1 MFLLKASE
9 SNYSPSDNTNPK
21 YSTQKPG
28 ADTWYSYW
36 VWHVTHSCSF
46 KISNIW
52 VIIRDNNT
60 LSTWYLSRSITLTI
74 LLSIA
79 QYATI
84 KTIADRLKTFDNRQT
99 ISLKTEEFMMARR
112 TLSQSS
118 DTSRHIIVDRR
129 GDKSLRTM
137 VWLTVRGERV
147 HTESGRS
154 LGQWS
159 PHYQPGTGVRGVN
172 TPSVRSLRG
181 CCDYKLNY
189 PVVITF
195 NNRGL
200 ALTNGQTHHFHQK
213 FKNLPCEIP
222 TISCAL
228 FDNFCKIVSFKV
240 NIPWQVMF
248 LLIM

>member
-46 KISNIW
+46 KRSNIW

-99 ISLKTEEFMMARR
+99 ISLKTEEFTIAQS

-137 VWLTVRGERV
+137 MWLTVRGETRARRV
-147 HTESGRS
+147 HKVVGGAWDSGH
-154 LGQWS
+154 Q
-159 PHYQPGTGVRGVN
+159 HYQPGTGVRGVN

-189 PVVITF
+189 PGVITF
-195 NNRGL
+195 NNRGP
-200 ALTNGQTHHFHQK
+200 ALTNGQTHHFHQIQK
-213 FKNLPCEIP
+213 STLRN
-222 TISCAL
+222 S
-228 FDNFCKIVSFKV
+228 DN
-240 NIPWQVMF
+240 
-248 LLIM
+248 

>member
-46 KISNIW
+46 KISNIR

-137 VWLTVRGERV
+137 VWLTVRGETRELECIQRV
-147 HTESGRS
+147 GGAWDSGHHIIS
-154 LGQWS
+154 LGPGS
-159 PHYQPGTGVRGVN
+159 EVLTPRVSDHYEAA
-172 TPSVRSLRG
+172 
-181 CCDYKLNY
+181 
-189 PVVITF
+189 VIINSIT
-195 NNRGL
+195 L
-200 ALTNGQTHHFHQK
+200 
-213 FKNLPCEIP
+213 
-222 TISCAL
+222 
-228 FDNFCKIVSFKV
+228 V
-240 NIPWQVMF
+240 
-248 LLIM
+248 